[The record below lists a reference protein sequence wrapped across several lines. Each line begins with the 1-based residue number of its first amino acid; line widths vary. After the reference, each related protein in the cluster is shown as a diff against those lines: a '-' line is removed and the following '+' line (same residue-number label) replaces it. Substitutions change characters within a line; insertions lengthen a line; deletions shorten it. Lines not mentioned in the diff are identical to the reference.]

1 MILPG
6 THDAQEIVKILN
18 DHKNNTNYDKFNY
31 FIKFHPKKRINLNK
45 ENQILEVEKIDNIYF
60 DKVVISPT
68 STIVYDMIKL
78 KKPFHIFDIDHKLKY
93 VSTIP
98 KF

>member
-1 MILPG
+1 MDTNGYPWICIGIHGYLLVILHLQPEKNPG
-6 THDAQEIVKILN
+6 KTWLCMGIHGYPL
-18 DHKNNTNYDKFNY
+18 
-31 FIKFHPKKRINLNK
+31 L
-45 ENQILEVEKIDNIYF
+45 
-60 DKVVISPT
+60 

-98 KF
+98 KFKTIIS

>member
-1 MILPG
+1 MVG
-6 THDAQEIVKILN
+6 D
-18 DHKNNTNYDKFNY
+18 
-31 FIKFHPKKRINLNK
+31 RINLNK
-45 ENQILEVEKIDNIYF
+45 GSKLLDVEKIDNIYF

-68 STIVYDMIKL
+68 STIAYDMIKL
-78 KKPFHIFDIDHKLKY
+78 NKPFHIFDIDHKLKY

>member
-31 FIKFHPKKRINLNK
+31 FIKFHPKKRLNLNK

-78 KKPFHIFDIDHKLKY
+78 KKPFQIFDIDHKLKY